1 MVCRTSFVQT
11 STGQIVKGQT
21 KLISVHAVRTGA
33 PAPVTIKLF
42 DVDDG
47 NNAAASNEVCRIF
60 FDDPNVD
67 SNSASMIEYDMHGV
81 LCTSG
86 IYLEITGTAAV
97 SVEFA

>member
-11 STGQIVKGQT
+11 SSTQIVKGQT
-21 KLISVHAVRTGA
+21 KLISIHAVRTGA

-42 DVDDG
+42 DVASSSD
-47 NNAAASNEVCRIF
+47 AASSNEVCRIS
-60 FDDPNVD
+60 FDNTDP
-67 SNSASMIEYDMHGV
+67 ASPAMIEYDMHGV

>member
-11 STGQIVKGQT
+11 SSTQIVKGQT

-42 DVDDG
+42 DVASSSD
-47 NNAAASNEVCRIF
+47 AASSNEVCRIV
-60 FDDPNVD
+60 FDDPNID